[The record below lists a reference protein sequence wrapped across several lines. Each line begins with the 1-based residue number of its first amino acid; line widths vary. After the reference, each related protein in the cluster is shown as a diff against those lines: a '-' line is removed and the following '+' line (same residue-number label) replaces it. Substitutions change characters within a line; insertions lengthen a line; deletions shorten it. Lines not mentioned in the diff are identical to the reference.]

1 MIDAWKVTVK
11 LDFFLCFCFSFS
23 LSARPLRESS
33 SSFSAPTRAFLL
45 NNFNNLRWLIFPPFS
60 KLHILIYFVACEKC
74 WSRKLA
80 SACGWLGMTFLGKSL
95 IETFRHDSLDDECRE
110 GGEMQQSKQ
119 ITNDEWLWLEME
131 MQGSLS
137 RMQNRLCVVVSI
149 WKSVDQERDAQER
162 SATRSPWLHI
172 VIIKPENH
180 SLICKTRS
188 ILEFEHCRDSFSLE
202 NNLNDRLR
210 NK

>member
-137 RMQNRLCVVVSI
+137 RMQNRLCVLLASENLSTKSEMHKRDLRRDLLDCISSLSNRKIIHLSARHVASWNSNIVETLSR
-149 WKSVDQERDAQER
+149 WK
-162 SATRSPWLHI
+162 
-172 VIIKPENH
+172 II
-180 SLICKTRS
+180 
-188 ILEFEHCRDSFSLE
+188 
-202 NNLNDRLR
+202 
-210 NK
+210 